1 MTETASKLTLG
12 PVLFKWPPEDLRD
25 FYFRIADEADIDS
38 VCIGEAVCSKRASFF
53 EPHLAE
59 VAERL
64 QKGGKEV
71 VLSTLALIPS
81 ESDEDRVR
89 DEVAGAPDD
98 LLVEANDV
106 ATAALMA
113 GRPHAVG
120 PYVNVYN
127 EGALAYLE
135 GRGAVRVCL
144 GAELPSASLAVLAE
158 AAKAELEVQVFGRL
172 PLALSAR
179 CYHARSRGLHKDNC
193 RFVCQEDPD
202 GMEVQTM
209 DGDPFL
215 AINGIQTL
223 SYSYHCLV
231 GELAEL
237 EDMGIARFRLSPHT
251 ADMVKVA
258 DLFRGV
264 LAGRAEPEAVL
275 AEMKTLSG
283 GAPLS
288 NGFYHDAVGRDFIE
302 ARIPE

>member
-1 MTETASKLTLG
+1 MTQAASKLTLG
-12 PVLFKWPPEDLRD
+12 PVLFKWQPEDLRD
-25 FYFRIADEADIDS
+25 FYFRIADEADVDS
-38 VCIGEAVCSKRASFF
+38 VCIGEVVCSKRTSFF
-53 EPHLAE
+53 QPYLAD
-59 VAERL
+59 VTERL

-81 ESDEDRVR
+81 ESDEDMVR
-89 DEVAGAPDD
+89 DEVAAVTEGVM
-98 LLVEANDV
+98 VEANDI
-106 ATAALMA
+106 ATAALVA
-113 GRPHAVG
+113 GRPHAIG

-127 EGALAYLE
+127 EGTLAYLE

-144 GAELPSASLAVLAE
+144 GAELPSASLAVFAG

-179 CYHARSRGLHKDNC
+179 CYHARSRGLGKDNC

-202 GMEVQTM
+202 GMAVETM

-215 AINGIQTL
+215 AVNGIQTL

-237 EDMGIARFRLSPHT
+237 KDMGIDRFRISPQT

-258 DLFRGV
+258 ALFRGV
-264 LAGRAEPEAVL
+264 LGGRAEPEAVL
-275 AEMKTLSG
+275 AELKTLSG

-288 NGFYHDAVGRDFIE
+288 NGFYHGGVGREFIE
-302 ARIPE
+302 APIPE